1 MFDLKTIVTTLI
13 STSIVGSVVA
23 LPVKANEANLVR
35 SRDAELI
42 LSQID
47 DRNSPYSPYDNET
60 DDGLKNIIGL
70 IGLAMGT
77 GVVGYYVSKSYKPSF
92 VNLLPRIN
100 NDSNVTLLARTSP
113 KLRRELL
120 RLVHNQQ
127 TVNRLMNSTSNSH
140 PGRSANW
147 IAEKVIY
154 DLKRDR

>member
-1 MFDLKTIVTTLI
+1 MFNLKTIVTTI
-13 STSIVGSVVA
+13 IGTSIVGTVVA

-35 SRDAELI
+35 ARDAELI

-47 DRNSPYSPYDNET
+47 DRNIPYDNET
-60 DDGLKNIIGL
+60 DDGLKNMIGL
-70 IGLAMGT
+70 TGLALGT
-77 GVVGYYVSKSYKPSF
+77 GVVGYYVRKAYKPSF
-92 VNLLPRIN
+92 VNLLPGIN
-100 NDSNVTLLARTSP
+100 NSSNVTLLARTSP